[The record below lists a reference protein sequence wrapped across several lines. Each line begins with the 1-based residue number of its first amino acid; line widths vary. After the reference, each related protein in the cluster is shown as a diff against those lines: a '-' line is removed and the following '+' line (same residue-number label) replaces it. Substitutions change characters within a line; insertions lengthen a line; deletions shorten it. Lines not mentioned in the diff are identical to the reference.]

1 MIQFTAVNTELKIL
15 ATNAAETE
23 RQGHPVRDSLIAAR
37 RTGAFALRTPAAF
50 GGAGAGATRV
60 ARELAE
66 LGRAC
71 PATAWI
77 AGTCATAKTLAA
89 ATFPEDV
96 QRDFFADPDVLAC
109 GVGFPGGRVERDSD
123 GIRVTGRW
131 PNASGCEDATWA
143 TLAAR
148 DGDAVVLALIP
159 VADLTIER
167 TWRMAGMRGT
177 GSHTLVAD
185 GVLVPAG
192 RLAPVPRP
200 ARAADRLLIQLTVLG
215 PVAGAAR
222 GALDVIGEMFA
233 SDRKPFMTAYARMGD
248 APGARHWLAEATRL
262 VDRAERTMLAIAATV
277 DGDELTG
284 AVVPRLQMDLA
295 DAAKDCRDAVDL
307 MLDLHGASGFAETN
321 ALARYW
327 RDVAVGSRHP
337 HLNPYLAVENYG
349 QALTPAA

>member
-1 MIQFTAVNTELKIL
+1 M
-15 ATNAAETE
+15 
-23 RQGHPVRDSLIAAR
+23 R
-37 RTGAFALRTPAAF
+37 
-50 GGAGAGATRV
+50 
-60 ARELAE
+60 
-66 LGRAC
+66 GRH
-71 PATAWI
+71 
-77 AGTCATAKTLAA
+77 L
-89 ATFPEDV
+89 
-96 QRDFFADPDVLAC
+96 
-109 GVGFPGGRVERDSD
+109 
-123 GIRVTGRW
+123 
-131 PNASGCEDATWA
+131 A

-167 TWRMAGMRGT
+167 TWRMTGMRGT

-192 RLAPVPRP
+192 WLAPVQKR

-222 GALDVIGEMFA
+222 GALDSVGEMFA

-248 APGARHWLAEATRL
+248 APGARHWLAGATRL

-277 DGDELTG
+277 EGDELTA

-295 DAAKDCRDAVDL
+295 DAARDCRHAVEL

-321 ALARYW
+321 GLQRYW

-337 HLNPYLAVENYG
+337 HLNPYLAMENYG
-349 QALTPAA
+349 QALTRPPEPGGLS